1 MDFEKEQRGTVL
13 RCKESELMIYTL
25 NNRLMTTLTVPAN
38 EILLDNIMRV
48 MSGEYFGVRKAAKI
62 VGGRRK
68 LERLIEAGKIEFAKP
83 VIGIK
88 EPAPANFP
96 ILLNKFSPVK
106 NALIPIST
114 IETIVPDICLSNPL
128 YLQ

>member
-62 VGGRRK
+62 VGGIFFFTVVN
-68 LERLIEAGKIEFAKP
+68 LE
-83 VIGIK
+83 VIK
-88 EPAPANFP
+88 TY
-96 ILLNKFSPVK
+96 SH
-106 NALIPIST
+106 
-114 IETIVPDICLSNPL
+114 
-128 YLQ
+128 

>member
-1 MDFEKEQRGTVL
+1 MDLEKEQRGTVL

-83 VIGIK
+83 VNSQNGK
-88 EPAPANFP
+88 WYCRADQVLAHCRNMRPNT
-96 ILLNKFSPVK
+96 KSQTK
-106 NALIPIST
+106 
-114 IETIVPDICLSNPL
+114 L
-128 YLQ
+128 YLSYDKQGKVQQNS

>member
-83 VIGIK
+83 VIGTR

-96 ILLNKFSPVK
+96 ILLKQFNAVK
-106 NALIPIST
+106 NALEKIKH
-114 IETIVPDICLSNPL
+114 IETIV
-128 YLQ
+128 